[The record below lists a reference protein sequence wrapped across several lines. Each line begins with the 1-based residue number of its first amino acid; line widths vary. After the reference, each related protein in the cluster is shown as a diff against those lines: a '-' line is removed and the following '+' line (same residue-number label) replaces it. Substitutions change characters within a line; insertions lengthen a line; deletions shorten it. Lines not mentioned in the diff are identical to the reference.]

1 MRYST
6 RYDECD
12 EDILG
17 ITHSENLSLDNDEDI
32 KTLRSEILEA
42 RKAIE
47 EVLSSRS
54 SGRMPW
60 EEAGLLSG
68 AASMKCLTWM
78 V

>member
-17 ITHSENLSLDNDEDI
+17 ITHSESLSLDNDEDI

-54 SGRMPW
+54 SDRMPW
-60 EEAGLLSG
+60 EEAGLLNG
-68 AASMKCLTWM
+68 AASMKCLTCM